1 LTALATGLPTLYT
14 SPVVDGLWSTFV
26 RFIARS
32 LVLLITIVAALAAP
46 AGAQQ
51 SATARVALVIGNGAY
66 QHTAPLSN
74 PANDAGDMAATL
86 RELGFTVIEGIDL
99 TKRALEL
106 KTREFAGHLAGA
118 ETAVLFY
125 AGHGLSVGGVNYL
138 IPVDARLAA
147 ERDLDFDAVRVDFI
161 LRQMEIDRESRTSI
175 VFLDACR
182 DNPLARN
189 LARSMGTRS
198 AAIGQGLSQIN
209 SGVGTFISF
218 STQPGNVALDGQG
231 RNSPYTA
238 ALLKHIRLAA
248 RPLTTML
255 TEVRREVLAATS
267 GRQVPWDH
275 SALTGEFYFI
285 PPAAAVPGA
294 AGAPVAPPGAS
305 PAEIA
310 ALQERMKQLEEE
322 LKKRPAATPTGPP
335 RADQRYTLR
344 RNNALDGTF
353 LEEAWVATFVGCT
366 DRCDRTQGCIGF
378 EHRDSSQSCRLYS
391 AVTNRREE
399 QGWNS
404 GVRFSTATR

>member
-1 LTALATGLPTLYT
+1 M
-14 SPVVDGLWSTFV
+14 
-26 RFIARS
+26 RFLARS
-32 LVLLITIVAALAAP
+32 LVLLVTIVTVLAAP
-46 AGAQQ
+46 ARAQQ
-51 SATARVALVIGNGAY
+51 NPPPARVALVIGNGAY

-74 PANDAGDMAATL
+74 PANDAADMAAAL
-86 RELGFTVIEGIDL
+86 RELGFAVIEGIDL
-99 TKRALEL
+99 SKRDLEL
-106 KTREFAGHLAGA
+106 KTREFAGQLAGA

-161 LRQMEIDRESRTSI
+161 LRQMEIERESRTSI

-189 LARSMGTRS
+189 LARTMGTRS

-238 ALLKHIRLAA
+238 ALLKHIRSAG
-248 RPLTTML
+248 RPLTTVL
-255 TEVRREVLAATS
+255 TEVRRDVLAATS

-275 SALTGEFYFI
+275 SALTGEFYFV
-285 PPAAAVPGA
+285 PQAAVAMPGSAAPGA
-294 AGAPVAPPGAS
+294 T

-310 ALQERMKQLEEE
+310 ALQDRMKQLEEE
-322 LKKRPAATPTGPP
+322 LKKRPAAAPAGPQ

-353 LEEAWVATFVGCT
+353 MEEAWVATFVGCT
-366 DRCDRTQGCIGF
+366 ERCDRTQGCMGF
-378 EHRDSSQSCRLYS
+378 EHRDTSQTCRLYS
-391 AVTNRREE
+391 TVTNRREE

-404 GVRFSTATR
+404 GVRFSSAPRP